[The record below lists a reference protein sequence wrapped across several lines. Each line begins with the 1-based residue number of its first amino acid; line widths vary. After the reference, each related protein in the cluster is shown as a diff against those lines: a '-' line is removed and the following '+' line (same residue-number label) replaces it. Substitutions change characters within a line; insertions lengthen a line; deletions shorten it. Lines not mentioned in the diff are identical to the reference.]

1 MKNNLILILSILL
14 ATGVSFGYDRVYF
27 ERTPYPIYNSYG
39 YCCPNRYINSP
50 VYYPYWIQRT
60 VNFVN
65 APTTKPRRYQRVRRL
80 ERLQKNYNQ
89 LSWLGKN
96 QNGSLTGYSVPVTK
110 DIYKQM
116 GITPFDPNSKV
127 RINSPTCNQDL
138 FSVPSG
144 DEMYYKNGER
154 YTDLKGASG
163 KAGVTIIYD

>member
-1 MKNNLILILSILL
+1 MKNNLILTLSALL
-14 ATGVSFGYDRVYF
+14 ITGIASGYDRIYIQNPSVYN
-27 ERTPYPIYNSYG
+27 PYG
-39 YCCPNRYINSP
+39 YCCPNRYIINNPS
-50 VYYPYWIQRT
+50 YYPYWVQRT

-89 LSWLGKN
+89 LSWLGRN
-96 QNGSLTGYSVPVTK
+96 NGGLTGYSVPVTK

-127 RINSPTCNQDL
+127 RTNSPACNQDL
-138 FSVPSG
+138 FSAPSG
-144 DEMYYKNGER
+144 DEMIYNNGER